1 MATLR
6 RRRLATLSG
15 LAGALA
21 VAVVVAARGP
31 ELFEALAA
39 CSPVAALA
47 AIGVHAA
54 TLAGR
59 CEAWR
64 IAVGAIKDE
73 PVGRVAA
80 HAAGGVGSAAGML
93 QGAGTAPV
101 RAIALRRL
109 APESSPSVKQL
120 VVAELPIF
128 LIEAALIAVVLGL
141 AILALPL
148 APAWAPPVALAAS
161 AGALLALRAWNARIK
176 GTSAGAGLRVLGDRG
191 RRGHVLGLLV
201 AVTGLG
207 VLRAWLVLA
216 GLGLP
221 HGAATAA
228 LVFIALGVLG
238 VLPIGPGST
247 PVAML
252 AVVGSADPTVAL
264 AAGIAV
270 TATSWLGVAL
280 YASAGAAAWAVGE
293 RSASRRS
300 SASRVDQPKWRAA
313 SPSPSSGL

>member
-6 RRRLATLSG
+6 RCRLATLLG
-15 LAGALA
+15 VAGALA
-21 VAVVVAARGP
+21 LVAVIAARGP
-31 ELFEALAA
+31 ELAGALAA
-39 CSPVAALA
+39 CSPVAAAA

-54 TLAGR
+54 TLACR

-64 IAVGAIKDE
+64 MAVASIDDR
-73 PVGRVAA
+73 PVSRAAA
-80 HAAGGVGSAAGML
+80 HAAGGAGTVAGML

-109 APESSPSVKQL
+109 APEGSPSAKQL

-141 AILALPL
+141 AVLALPL
-148 APAWAPPVALAAS
+148 APAWAPPLALAAS
-161 AGALLALRAWNARIK
+161 AGALLALRARSGRVK
-176 GTSAGAGLRVLGDRG
+176 VTSAGAGLRVLGDCR
-191 RRGHVLGLLV
+191 RRGTVFGLLV

-207 VLRAWLVLA
+207 VLRAWLVLI

-228 LVFIALGVLG
+228 LAFIALGVLG

-280 YASAGAAAWAVGE
+280 YASAGAVAWTARE
-293 RSASRRS
+293 RLSTRRS
-300 SASRVDQPKWRAA
+300 SVRSVDQPKWRAA